1 MSPVPVGSRPR
12 AGLAWMAML
21 RSAAT
26 SRRLS
31 PFAISSLMLL
41 AACGART
48 DLDAP
53 PPPDAAVDAEA
64 DADTPRVVPCIE
76 VPADGTP
83 VRAELQLRAEVGRAD
98 IVFLI
103 DVTLS
108 MRQEI
113 DEIKKRLR
121 DTIAP
126 GINDAIPGARI
137 GVATFADFPVG
148 SYGEPAVDYPFRLH
162 LRASSELEQ
171 VQAAMDSIRLGN
183 GRDEPESQ
191 VEALYQLATGEGL
204 LPYVQPSLGC
214 PAGGRGYP
222 CFGDDALP
230 VVLLFTDAPFHEG
243 PGGFERYD
251 HAILGVTPHN
261 YLDAVDA
268 LRSLGARVI
277 GFDSGPGSRSGS
289 HLRSLARDTHTVD
302 DRGQPLVF
310 DIGPTGVNLDTDVVD
325 AVRTFASTLIQ
336 DVDAIARD
344 ADPNDGIDVGDWV
357 SALVPV
363 TADPMTGIESIDLD
377 ENVFRGVTAGTVVVF
392 EIVVASGVVEPGPEP
407 LVVLAD
413 IVFRGD
419 GRNTLGVE
427 RIELVVPAL
436 DGTGC
441 ENPL

>member
-1 MSPVPVGSRPR
+1 M
-12 AGLAWMAML
+12 
-21 RSAAT
+21 
-26 SRRLS
+26 
-31 PFAISSLMLL
+31 
-41 AACGART
+41 
-48 DLDAP
+48 
-53 PPPDAAVDAEA
+53 
-64 DADTPRVVPCIE
+64 
-76 VPADGTP
+76 
-83 VRAELQLRAEVGRAD
+83 
-98 IVFLI
+98 
-103 DVTLS
+103 
-108 MRQEI
+108 
-113 DEIKKRLR
+113 
-121 DTIAP
+121 
-126 GINDAIPGARI
+126 
-137 GVATFADFPVG
+137 
-148 SYGEPAVDYPFRLH
+148 
-162 LRASSELEQ
+162 
-171 VQAAMDSIRLGN
+171 
-183 GRDEPESQ
+183 
-191 VEALYQLATGEGL
+191 
-204 LPYVQPSLGC
+204 
-214 PAGGRGYP
+214 
-222 CFGDDALP
+222 
-230 VVLLFTDAPFHEG
+230 
-243 PGGFERYD
+243 
-251 HAILGVTPHN
+251 
-261 YLDAVDA
+261 
-268 LRSLGARVI
+268 
-277 GFDSGPGSRSGS
+277 
-289 HLRSLARDTHTVD
+289 D